1 MPEMSDEPELLTVL
15 REIRD
20 IQRQHLEAYQ
30 KATAATQVELERQR
44 RVQEEQIARVR
55 SFQAFYRVV
64 VIVATIVILWGFYYL
79 WKLDLANNA
88 RRPMLKPVEVEYT
101 L

>member
-1 MPEMSDEPELLTVL
+1 MMSDEPDLLTLL

-30 KATAATQVELERQR
+30 KATAATQAELERQR
-44 RVQEEQIARVR
+44 RLQEEQIARVR
-55 SFQAFYRVV
+55 SFQAFYRVAV
-64 VIVATIVILWGFYYL
+64 TIGTILILSMFYYV
-79 WKLDLANNA
+79 WKLDLPG
-88 RRPMLKPVEVEYT
+88 RRPQLLNPTEIEYT

>member
-1 MPEMSDEPELLTVL
+1 MPDESELLTVL

-20 IQRQHLEAYQ
+20 LQRQHLEAYQ

-44 RVQEEQIARVR
+44 RLQEEQIVRVR
-55 SFQAFYRVV
+55 SFQAFYRIVV
-64 VIVATIVILWGFYYL
+64 VVATLVILWGFYYL
-79 WKLDLANNA
+79 WKLDLTNA
-88 RRPMLKPVEVEYT
+88 RRPLLKPVEVEYT